1 MCVCLFITEKRSNA
15 IKKLQNGKLKCLV
28 CSDVA
33 ARGLDIDDCDIVIN
47 YDLAPLEA
55 IHIHRSG
62 RTARAGSSGVCL
74 TFTVCSRTHL
84 APSDTTFYRTRW
96 NTKQ

>member
-1 MCVCLFITEKRSNA
+1 MKRSNA

-55 IHIHRSG
+55 NHIHRSG

-74 TFTVCSRTHL
+74 TFTVIFQPLC
-84 APSDTTFYRTRW
+84 PQVTTFCRTLW
-96 NTKQ
+96 NTKE

>member
-1 MCVCLFITEKRSNA
+1 M
-15 IKKLQNGKLKCLV
+15 
-28 CSDVA
+28 A

-74 TFTVCSRTHL
+74 TFTVSFLDQECSKLIGIHFPYS
-84 APSDTTFYRTRW
+84 A
-96 NTKQ
+96 N

>member
-1 MCVCLFITEKRSNA
+1 MNHKLWIITEKRSNA

-74 TFTVCSRTHL
+74 TFTVSFHL
-84 APSDTTFYRTRW
+84 REVHIAVHVILISPS
-96 NTKQ
+96 

>member
-1 MCVCLFITEKRSNA
+1 MFVFITEKRSNA

-28 CSDVA
+28 CSDVG

-74 TFTVCSRTHL
+74 TFTVSTN
-84 APSDTTFYRTRW
+84 SSGTE
-96 NTKQ
+96 